1 MESNEK
7 NKSANASGT
16 TKKNIGVKVDEKLWR
31 NFRAQAIS
39 QGKTAGELLDELIAE
54 YVGRSRS
61 GISFNESPDQ
71 NGKV

>member
-7 NKSANASGT
+7 KKWADAAET

-31 NFRAQAIS
+31 NFRALAIS
-39 QGKTAGELLDELIAE
+39 QGKTAGELLDELMVE

-61 GISFNESPDQ
+61 GISFNEPSDQ